1 MPDRKRNKYLHMH
14 RKKLR
19 LDVKDNIIALLV
31 LLECVRTIFFKLV
44 FIKNEIASLVYL
56 KEVWIPPPRSNLKFL
71 RPYAHGSTVKP
82 TLSFWILKYKY
93 LRIICGSFFTAL
105 RAALECCCK
114 TRLGYTPNILI
125 QLNLSH
131 FNLINYKY
139 NEVFW
144 IVVELTQFI
153 LLISKNL
160 PP

>member
-1 MPDRKRNKYLHMH
+1 MVPERKKNNNFHIRRKRFLF
-14 RKKLR
+14 
-19 LDVKDNIIALLV
+19 VAKDDAIAPLV
-31 LLECVRTIFFKLV
+31 LLECVRMIFFKLA

-82 TLSFWILKYKY
+82 TLSFRILKYKY

-125 QLNLSH
+125 QLNFSH
-131 FNLINYKY
+131 LNLINYKY
-139 NEVFW
+139 NEVF
-144 IVVELTQFI
+144 
-153 LLISKNL
+153 
-160 PP
+160 